1 MDSDTAIFL
10 RFEYLKAT
18 LAKKG
23 RNNMKTKTTIAFSC
37 PERTAQIINEYSE
50 ALGISRSACIT
61 MMCNAYI
68 AADKCYAFSY
78 VTGERKKGG
87 QSNGD

>member
-1 MDSDTAIFL
+1 
-10 RFEYLKAT
+10 
-18 LAKKG
+18 
-23 RNNMKTKTTIAFSC
+23 MKTKTTIAFSC

-68 AADKCYAFSY
+68 AADKCYSFGYLTA
-78 VTGERKKGG
+78 ERIKEVE
-87 QSNGD
+87 NNAD